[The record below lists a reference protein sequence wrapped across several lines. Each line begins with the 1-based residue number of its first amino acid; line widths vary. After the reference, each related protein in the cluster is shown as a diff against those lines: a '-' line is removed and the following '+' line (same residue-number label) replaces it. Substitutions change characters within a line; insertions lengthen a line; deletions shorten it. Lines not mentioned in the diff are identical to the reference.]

1 MSWCAFNVAGSR
13 FEGKANHFLQK
24 MLLDSAKILVENKLE
39 NVKERISGEKDM
51 ADYEV
56 EEPGEAA

>member
-1 MSWCAFNVAGSR
+1 
-13 FEGKANHFLQK
+13 

>member
-1 MSWCAFNVAGSR
+1 
-13 FEGKANHFLQK
+13 
-24 MLLDSAKILVENKLE
+24 MLLESAKVLVENMPE
-39 NVKERISGEKDM
+39 NVKERVSREKDM